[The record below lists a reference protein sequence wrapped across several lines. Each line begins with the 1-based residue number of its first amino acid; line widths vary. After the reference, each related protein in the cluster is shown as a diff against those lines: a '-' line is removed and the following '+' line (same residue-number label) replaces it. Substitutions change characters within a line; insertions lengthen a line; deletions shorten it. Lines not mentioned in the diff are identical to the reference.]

1 MAITY
6 DPNKDRTNQ
15 DKHGI
20 SLAEAENIEWDTA
33 LEKLDDRNDYGEDRY
48 KALGFIGNRLY
59 CVVYV
64 DREEGR
70 RIISLRKANNRE
82 YNEYESSY

>member
-15 DKHGI
+15 AKHGI
-20 SLAEAENIEWDTA
+20 SLAEAENIDWDTA

-82 YNEYESSY
+82 HSEYENSY